1 VYSSANDYPVAD
13 ADVQFP
19 IVDVSDDEL
28 ERMAADDQGHAVNTA
43 FCTQWW
49 ICPM

>member
-1 VYSSANDYPVAD
+1 VAD

-19 IVDVSDDEL
+19 IVDVSDDDL
-28 ERMAADDQGHAVNTA
+28 ERMAAGDQGHAVNTA